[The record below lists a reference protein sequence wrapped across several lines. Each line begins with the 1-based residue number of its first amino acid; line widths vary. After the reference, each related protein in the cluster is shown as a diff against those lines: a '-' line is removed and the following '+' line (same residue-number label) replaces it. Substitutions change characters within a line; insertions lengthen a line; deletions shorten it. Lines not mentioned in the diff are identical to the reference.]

1 MAKRTKRQHYV
12 AQFHLAGFT
21 QPSDKHR
28 TEMLWL
34 ADTET
39 KIVRQTSTRNVGVE
53 ELFYDWRDTSWWKEG
68 GGPPEIEQFLG
79 NIEERAAPIFRRFA
93 AIDFK
98 NLRLTDEDRY
108 HISNYI
114 GLQLTRTPLALE
126 LVDGTLRSVVDRKIQ
141 ELADDPAFE
150 EKWRRFVASRTDAA
164 GFPGAEITREQIKAS
179 PPRLVPHRDRSLG
192 LSLFA
197 GFKVSERI
205 FEMPW
210 CVLVAPEALFFTSDH
225 PVFMHSVNND
235 PRTVEVSLALSSRVR
250 LVAHGKP
257 RPAGRGNIIYL
268 TERGTETCNRLVLQ
282 AVHRFFFCPTEPLA
296 QWTLA
301 NYADDDTMSILDCL
315 DALDTGPSPEK

>member
-21 QPSDKHR
+21 QPSEKHR

-39 KIVRQTSTRNVGVE
+39 KNVRQTSTRNVGVE

-68 GGPPEIEQFLG
+68 GAPPEIEQFIG
-79 NIEERAAPIFRRFA
+79 KIEERAAPIFRRFA

-126 LVDGTLRSVVDRKIQ
+126 LVDGTLRSVVDHKIQ

-150 EKWRRFVASRTDAA
+150 EKWRRFIAGRSDAA
-164 GFPGAEITREQIKAS
+164 GFPGAEVARQRIKAS

-197 GFKVSERI
+197 GFKVSERM

-210 CVLVAPEALFFTSDH
+210 CMLVAPEALFFTSDH

-235 PRTVEVSLALSSRVR
+235 PRTVEVSFAVSSRVR
-250 LVAHGKP
+250 LVAHQKP
-257 RPAGRGNIIYL
+257 RPEGRGNIIYL

-282 AVHRFFFCPTEPLA
+282 AVRRFFFCPTEPLA
-296 QWTLA
+296 HWTLA
-301 NYADDDTMSILDCL
+301 NYADDDTMSILDSL
-315 DALDTGPSPEK
+315 DALDSGP